1 MKRFTRFAM
10 VGAIG
15 FLVDALVLALLLAA
29 TPLGP
34 FLSRIVSIGLA
45 MATTWLLNRALTFGP
60 SGRGTVEEGAR
71 YGLVALSVAGFNWL
85 LYSALVVALPAIG
98 PLTALALA
106 SAAAMLL
113 SYSGYA
119 RLVFS
124 RPQ

>member
-1 MKRFTRFAM
+1 MKRFSRFAM

-15 FLVDALVLALLLAA
+15 FLVDALVLASLLAA

-45 MATTWLLNRALTFGP
+45 MATTWLFNRVLTFGP
-60 SGRGTVEEGAR
+60 SGRGMVEEGAR
-71 YGLVALSVAGFNWL
+71 YSLVALAVAGFNWL
-85 LYSALVVALPAIG
+85 LYSTLIVTLPSIG
-98 PLTALALA
+98 PLTALAMS